1 MKEDYYRRYHRE
13 AYEEVMKAKQEKSNL
28 GERKSLLEG
37 KKKSD
42 SASNDMRSPSASVRQ
57 SNGFGKGGGQ
67 AYMMVPE

>member
-13 AYEEVMKAKQEKSNL
+13 AYEEVMKGKQEKSNL

-42 SASNDMRSPSASVRQ
+42 SASNDMRSPSASVR
-57 SNGFGKGGGQ
+57 
-67 AYMMVPE
+67 